1 MPVLQALRS
10 GKPNPSPGCRPPRQP
25 SRIHRPPTRLFRSKP
40 RRTHSG
46 KRTRKEPCQGCC
58 RTTPAR
64 PPCRHKHRA
73 DPQRTSPPFQALW
86 HRPRNTAETPYPIP
100 LQARAPSN
108 RSFWPKSF
116 PWPDTRIPT
125 QSDSAHCPPPT
136 GTDGSAGHTSL
147 PKAWWPQVSF
157 PRNSSDKTIPR
168 PDRWPRRA
176 WPHGRSP
183 KACNREPPQLLSA
196 CFLPDSSTCLTS
208 LRRRHLQNKSASAR
222 KQPQAPMTN
231 PPARQALQTV

>member
-10 GKPNPSPGCRPPRQP
+10 GTPNPSPGCRPPRQP

-64 PPCRHKHRA
+64 PPCRHK
-73 DPQRTSPPFQALW
+73 QFQALW
-86 HRPRNTAETPYPIP
+86 HRPTNTGGTPCPIP
-100 LQARAPSN
+100 SQARGPSN
-108 RSFWPKSF
+108 RNSWPGTHPLPGKHTPRRNDAALRLLPSGTG
-116 PWPDTRIPT
+116 P
-125 QSDSAHCPPPT
+125 SAR
-136 GTDGSAGHTSL
+136 HTSL

-208 LRRRHLQNKSASAR
+208 LRRRHL
-222 KQPQAPMTN
+222 
-231 PPARQALQTV
+231 